1 MASFNTSKA
10 LLLVDFINET
20 VHPHGKLASKGY
32 VDFELRHGTL
42 DRVQKL
48 LEYARSWQYA
58 VIHVGIGFSPDYKE
72 QPENSLL
79 FGEVKKLEA
88 FKLDSWGTQFHS
100 KVSPVEGEAC
110 LTKHRVSAFYGTAL
124 DVILRTYGVN
134 SIVVAGCATDLA
146 VQSAIREAHDRDYQC
161 TVVSDCCIAANDKDH
176 EDALRLLS
184 KPSKVVTLQEF
195 VELSAQNHSK
205 QPQS

>member
-10 LLLVDFINET
+10 LLLVDFINDII
-20 VHPHGKLASKGY
+20 HPQGKLVSKGY

-42 DRVQKL
+42 ERVEKL
-48 LEYARSWQYA
+48 LVHARSQQYA
-58 VIHVGIGFSPDYKE
+58 VIHIGIGFSSDYKE

-79 FGEVKKLEA
+79 FGGAKKLEA
-88 FKLDSWGTQFHS
+88 FKLGTWGAQFHA
-100 KVSPVEGEAC
+100 KAAPVEGEAC

-124 DVILRTYGVN
+124 DMILRTYGVK

-146 VQSAIREAHDRDYQC
+146 VQSTVREAHDRDYQC
-161 TVVSDCCIAANDKDH
+161 TVIGDCCIAANDKDH

-184 KPSKVVTLQEF
+184 KPSKVVTLHELAIH
-195 VELSAQNHSK
+195 VEPLQLL
-205 QPQS
+205 